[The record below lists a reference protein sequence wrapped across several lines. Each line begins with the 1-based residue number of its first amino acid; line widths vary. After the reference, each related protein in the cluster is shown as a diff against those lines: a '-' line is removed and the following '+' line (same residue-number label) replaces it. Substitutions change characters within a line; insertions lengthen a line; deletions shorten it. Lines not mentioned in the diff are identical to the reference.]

1 MKLALESRGSPYIT
15 KRCLQNRWYSRWLC
29 VTKVLLAIDILLF
42 IESLNICNRLRACW
56 MVTKKSSSQIMKKQ
70 ALRFFLISF
79 SSGALLFTLAMK
91 VGLYINAKNDLNL
104 LKISHAAKVENAR
117 IVLDGRFERVVSDV
131 RTIANTPSIQLLVA
145 ENKEIQRDHVR
156 HLFMAFSREQKI
168 FDDIRFLDKKG
179 KEVVRVDTNNGKS
192 YIVPDDQL
200 QDKSGSYYFKKA
212 AHLKQNDIFISRIDL
227 NVEHNKIQIPYDP
240 VIRFAMPLFTKTGEM
255 NGILVVNLFGN
266 MMLDRFRQV
275 MNTQTNSQTMLLDQ
289 DGNWLVAP
297 DPKLEWGFMFG
308 NSAGFAKK
316 YPSLWHQMSHQQ
328 TGHYTTDEGLYTYT
342 TIYPLNW
349 VEASS
354 QNHALT
360 IPTSQNNLKNRD
372 YFWKIISFIPLQ
384 ELPSANITRNATTF
398 LLYVGGLLLLL
409 LTTGYL
415 SYIAA
420 ARQKLRREISLQNRR
435 HKQILN
441 NLGEGVA
448 VLNQQ
453 GIITETNPEAAKLL
467 GLNKHE
473 ILGHDAH
480 SLFHSNPA
488 NQDIDP
494 AISCPINSVAFTGQ
508 TYRNEHE
515 IFYRKDKSPL
525 PVSVVVTPLTSD
537 EKETIGAVLSFRDMT
552 SIQAYQEKIKQL
564 AYYDTL
570 TGLPNRRL
578 LNKYAELALGLAQR
592 NEHQFAIMFIDLDK
606 FKVVNDTYGHD
617 AGDELLKWVTKKLT
631 KSIRDTDHVAR
642 QSGDEFIVLLSE
654 FKAADNVNI
663 VARKILTQITKE
675 TAEIRG
681 HLLTVNISIGIA
693 VFPDHGTTV
702 EELMQAADK
711 AMYLSKR
718 TGSSYYCIAGMQP
731 ETL

>member
-1 MKLALESRGSPYIT
+1 
-15 KRCLQNRWYSRWLC
+15 
-29 VTKVLLAIDILLF
+29 
-42 IESLNICNRLRACW
+42 
-56 MVTKKSSSQIMKKQ
+56 MVTKKINKSSSQIMKKQ

-79 SSGALLFTLAMK
+79 STGVLLFTLAMK
-91 VGLYINAKNDLNL
+91 VGLYIDAKDDLNL

-131 RTIANTPSIQLLVA
+131 RTIANTPSIQFLVA

-156 HLFMAFSREQKI
+156 HLFLAFSREQKI

-179 KEVVRVDTNNGKS
+179 KEVVRVDTSNGKS

-200 QDKSGSYYFKKA
+200 QDKSGSYYFKRA

-266 MMLDRFRQV
+266 MMLDRFRQM

-308 NSAGFAKK
+308 HPAGFAKK
-316 YPSLWHQMSHQQ
+316 YPSLWYQMSHQQ
-328 TGHYTTDEGLYTYT
+328 TGHYTTNEGLYIYT

-354 QNHALT
+354 QNHTLT
-360 IPTSQNNLKNRD
+360 IPASQNNLKNRD
-372 YFWKIISFIPLQ
+372 YFWKIISFIPQQ
-384 ELPSANITRNATTF
+384 ELPSANITRNTSTF

-409 LTTGYL
+409 LAAGYL

-435 HKQILN
+435 HKQILK
-441 NLGEGVA
+441 NLGEGVI
-448 VLNQQ
+448 VMDKQ
-453 GIITETNPEAAKLL
+453 GIVTETNPEAAKLL
-467 GLNKHE
+467 GLKKAE

-488 NQDIDP
+488 NQDKDS

-508 TYRNEHE
+508 AYRNEHE
-515 IFYRKDKSPL
+515 VFYRKDKSPL
-525 PVSVVVTPLTSD
+525 PVSVVATPLTSD
-537 EKETIGAVLSFRDMT
+537 DQETIGAVLSFRDMT
-552 SIQAYQEKIKQL
+552 SIKAYQEKIKQL

-592 NEHQFAIMFIDLDK
+592 NEHQFAMMFIDLDK

-617 AGDELLKWVTKKLT
+617 AGDELLKWVAKKLT

-654 FKAADNVNI
+654 FKAADNINI
-663 VARKILTQITKE
+663 VAHKILTQITKE
-675 TAEIRG
+675 TAEIFG

-702 EELMQAADK
+702 DELMQAADK

>member
-1 MKLALESRGSPYIT
+1 
-15 KRCLQNRWYSRWLC
+15 
-29 VTKVLLAIDILLF
+29 
-42 IESLNICNRLRACW
+42 

-131 RTIANTPSIQLLVA
+131 RTIANTPSVQLLVA
-145 ENKEIQRDHVR
+145 ENKEIQRDHVG

-200 QDKSGSYYFKKA
+200 QDRSGSYYFKKA

-227 NVEHNKIQIPYDP
+227 NVEHNKIQIPYDS

-275 MNTQTNSQTMLLDQ
+275 MNTQRNSQTMLLDQ

-308 NSAGFAKK
+308 NPAGFAKK

-360 IPTSQNNLKNRD
+360 IPASQNNLKNRD

-420 ARQKLRREISLQNRR
+420 ARQKLRREISLHNRR
-435 HKQILN
+435 HEQILN

-448 VLNQQ
+448 VLNRQ
-453 GIITETNPEAAKLL
+453 GIVTETNPEAAKLL
-467 GLNKHE
+467 GLKKEE

-480 SLFHSNPA
+480 NLFHSNPA
-488 NQDIDP
+488 NQDVGS
-494 AISCPINSVAFTGQ
+494 AISCPFNSVAFTGQ

-515 IFYRKDKSPL
+515 VFYRKDKSPL

-617 AGDELLKWVTKKLT
+617 AGDELLKWVAKKLT
-631 KSIRDTDHVAR
+631 KSIRDTDHVAH

-731 ETL
+731 ETLMCAEKTGGFNLVN